1 MLEELVRRWGIPLAL
16 YSDRHA
22 AFKHNARQGPVLYE
36 STQFARV
43 MRELGIQRI
52 VAMSPQATGRV
63 ERMVSPFQDRLVT
76 ELRLAGA
83 ATMEAANAVLQEF
96 LPRFNRRY
104 AVTPEQPE
112 MAGRPVPKDLC
123 LTEKLSI
130 RHTRKVAR
138 DNTVHYQWRAL
149 QLLPGAERPSY
160 AGLRVEV
167 LARADGELI
176 IRYQGETVEFQE
188 GKPSASAGGERAPG
202 ASPIWSSRW

>member
-22 AFKHNARQGPVLYE
+22 AFTYDARQGTVLYE

-52 VAMSPQATGRV
+52 VAMSPQAKGRV
-63 ERMVSPFQDRLVT
+63 ERMASPFQDRLVT

-112 MAGRPVPKDLC
+112 MAGRYRSTCALPRSSASGTP
-123 LTEKLSI
+123 
-130 RHTRKVAR
+130 AR
-138 DNTVHYQWRAL
+138 WLGTTPSTTSGGCCNCC
-149 QLLPGAERPSY
+149 PG
-160 AGLRVEV
+160 
-167 LARADGELI
+167 
-176 IRYQGETVEFQE
+176 
-188 GKPSASAGGERAPG
+188 PSAPAMPG
-202 ASPIWSSRW
+202 SGWRCWQGPTGS